1 MLRALAFADTMWGG
15 LSRALNTNQMKAAA
29 AGAWEQGA
37 APGACGWVTL
47 YNYNTAVKAPAPEWR
62 WAGGMP
68 ASHLLSLFSALN
80 GLVLFG
86 LELTVVCVFH
96 PPSRLFSLWPECLLK
111 EQRGSPCGRENCEVA
126 IIRTRKGIIGIRILL
141 GHCGN

>member
-96 PPSRLFSLWPECLLK
+96 PPSRLFSLSGPSACSRSSEGPLVGGRIVKWPLS
-111 EQRGSPCGRENCEVA
+111 EQERE
-126 IIRTRKGIIGIRILL
+126 
-141 GHCGN
+141 